1 MKNKYE
7 INDHAVMTILYGSIQ
22 KLCNDRIYYYEGVT
36 KDYSYFTDDGKVAI
50 MKFMETVAPMILEV
64 EKKKIDDH
72 AKAQT
77 MEQLA
82 KVETVEPDPF

>member
-1 MKNKYE
+1 MNSKYE
-7 INDHAVMTILYGSIQ
+7 IDEHAVMTILYGSIQ
-22 KLCNDRIYYYEGVT
+22 KLCNDRTYYYEGVS

-77 MEQLA
+77 MEQLQ
-82 KVETVEPDPF
+82 KVDIKEADPF

>member
-1 MKNKYE
+1 MNSKYE
-7 INDHAVMTILYGSIQ
+7 IDEHAVMTILYGSIQ
-22 KLCNDRIYYYEGVT
+22 KLCNDRTYYYEGVS

-64 EKKKIDDH
+64 EKKKIDDR

-77 MEQLA
+77 MEQLE
-82 KVETVEPDPF
+82 KVNVKEADPF

>member
-1 MKNKYE
+1 
-7 INDHAVMTILYGSIQ
+7 
-22 KLCNDRIYYYEGVT
+22 
-36 KDYSYFTDDGKVAI
+36 
-50 MKFMETVAPMILEV
+50 MILEV

>member
-7 INDHAVMTILYGSIQ
+7 INDHAVMTILYGSIH
-22 KLCNDRIYYYEGVT
+22 KLCNDRTYYYEGVT

-82 KVETVEPDPF
+82 KVESNEPLPF

>member
-1 MKNKYE
+1 MNSKYE
-7 INDHAVMTILYGSIQ
+7 IDEHAVMTILYGSIQ
-22 KLCNDRIYYYEGVT
+22 KLCNDRSYYYEGVS

-77 MEQLA
+77 LEQLQ
-82 KVETVEPDPF
+82 KVDIKEADPF

>member
-1 MKNKYE
+1 MNSKYE
-7 INDHAVMTILYGSIQ
+7 IDEHAVMTILYGSIQ
-22 KLCNDRIYYYEGVT
+22 KLCNDRSYYYEGVS
-36 KDYSYFTDDGKVAI
+36 KDYSYFTDDGKVAT

-77 MEQLA
+77 MEQLQ
-82 KVETVEPDPF
+82 KVDIKEADPF